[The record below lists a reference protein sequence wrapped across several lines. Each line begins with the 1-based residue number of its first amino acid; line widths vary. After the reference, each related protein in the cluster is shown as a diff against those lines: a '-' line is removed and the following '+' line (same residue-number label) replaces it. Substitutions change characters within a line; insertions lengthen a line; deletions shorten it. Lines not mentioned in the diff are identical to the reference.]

1 MTEKMGGAEGTKLD
15 VDFMDMERVSMCFYA
30 FKVSTKCS
38 CFIHLTLNRF
48 SDRFMKFRCCLNYS
62 KLTGEEAGEKR
73 NKNKYCIIWME
84 LTNVQGD
91 KTLIVE
97 NGCHVRAGGGVTNE
111 NERVPSAKSH
121 SKSEDGRGQG
131 HQQAQRSSESL
142 DLPPARRCSRR
153 LYAYLWKE
161 TRGG

>member
-1 MTEKMGGAEGTKLD
+1 
-15 VDFMDMERVSMCFYA
+15 
-30 FKVSTKCS
+30 
-38 CFIHLTLNRF
+38 
-48 SDRFMKFRCCLNYS
+48 
-62 KLTGEEAGEKR
+62 
-73 NKNKYCIIWME
+73 ME
-84 LTNVQGD
+84 LTNVQGG

-97 NGCHVRAGGGVTNE
+97 NGRHVRAGGGVTNE
-111 NERVPSAKSH
+111 NKRVPSAKSH

-131 HQQAQRSSESL
+131 HQQAQWSSESL